1 MSIPSA
7 SGKKPQIPA
16 KLPREQN
23 MGGGF
28 EVQETKLVSAHGNNE
43 INCTKDCGD
52 GDTIS

>member
-7 SGKKPQIPA
+7 SGKKSQIPP
-16 KLPREQN
+16 KLPGEQN
-23 MGGGF
+23 MGGRF
-28 EVQETKLVSAHGNNE
+28 EVQETKLVSAHLNNG